1 MAGIYGLSNKGRYL
15 EDFQEYFYLAA
26 GITAADVGKAVEID
40 TSGEQKV
47 KLATDGAVIIGRLEV
62 VEDRKQEGILVGT
75 VSLKGFNYFP
85 IKTGLTGI
93 AAVGLGDT
101 VVGAGAGEVKG
112 ANNGTAVTNN
122 PRDNFVKILDATN
135 NRALVVY

>member
-26 GITAADVGKAVEID
+26 GITAADVGKAVELD
-40 TSGEQKV
+40 ATGDQKV
-47 KLATDGAVIIGRLEV
+47 KLATDGGIIIGRLEV

-85 IKTGLTGI
+85 VATAAMAGLTVTETI
-93 AAVGLGDT
+93 
-101 VVGAGAGEVKG
+101 VGAGNGEVK
-112 ANNGTAVTNN
+112 AAAANN
-122 PRDNFVKILDATN
+122 PRDNFVKIRDAAN
-135 NRALVVY
+135 NRVLVVY

>member
-15 EDFQEYFYLAA
+15 EDFQEYFYLAD

-40 TSGEQKV
+40 PTGEQKV
-47 KLATDGAVIIGRLEV
+47 KLATDDAIIIGRLEV

-85 IKTGLTGI
+85 VKTGLTGI
-93 AAVGLGDT
+93 EAVALGDT

-112 ANNGTAVTNN
+112 ANDGTIVTNN

>member
-15 EDFQEYFYLAA
+15 EKFQEYFYLAA

-85 IKTGLTGI
+85 IKTGLTGV
-93 AAVGLGDT
+93 AAVGIGDT
-101 VVGAGAGEVKG
+101 VVGAGNGEVKG
-112 ANNGTAVTNN
+112 ANNGTTVTNN